1 MLVLLNN
8 FIVLIFAVS
17 TKDPVIAVSSLDQDL
32 CSSSLLKTFYL
43 LKVENMNVIRECLF
57 SMRKKTKTELKFCI
71 NALLID
77 TLKQKLIVK
86 REASERCQTLFTI
99 KQTPLSGRVIRTP
112 RGCIQIQN
120 VIHVIPNT
128 HSKQI

>member
-1 MLVLLNN
+1 
-8 FIVLIFAVS
+8 
-17 TKDPVIAVSSLDQDL
+17 
-32 CSSSLLKTFYL
+32 
-43 LKVENMNVIRECLF
+43 MNVIRECLF

-120 VIHVIPNT
+120 VGLNFRIPRNSFPPHLHVSGGFEDRGLT
-128 HSKQI
+128 Q

>member
-1 MLVLLNN
+1 MFFQSSENILPSESRKYECDQGM
-8 FIVLIFAVS
+8 FIFH
-17 TKDPVIAVSSLDQDL
+17 
-32 CSSSLLKTFYL
+32 
-43 LKVENMNVIRECLF
+43 EE
-57 SMRKKTKTELKFCI
+57 KTKTELKFFI

-120 VIHVIPNT
+120 VVPNI
-128 HSKQI
+128 HSKQIIFK